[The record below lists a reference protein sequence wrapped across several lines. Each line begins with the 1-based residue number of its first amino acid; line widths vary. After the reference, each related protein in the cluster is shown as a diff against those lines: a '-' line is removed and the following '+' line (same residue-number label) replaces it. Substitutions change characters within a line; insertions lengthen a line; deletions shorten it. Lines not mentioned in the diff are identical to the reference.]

1 MDAQLNFRD
10 QLIGAG
16 LLIPTGVDGLYGR
29 SATFERIAD
38 AIQGIVT
45 RLSADD
51 GTETVHFT
59 PAMPRADLERSG
71 YLKSFPNLLGTV
83 HCFCG
88 DDRGHREIL
97 RCVAAGEDWTKDQA
111 ASEVL
116 LIPAACY
123 PVYPMMAD
131 RGPLPKGG
139 ATIDIV
145 SWVFRHEPS
154 LQPTRMQY
162 FRQRENV
169 RLGSAAEV
177 DAFRELWITRATQ
190 TMKALELPHEVE
202 VANDPFFGRTGK
214 IVADAQR
221 SQQLKFE
228 MLVPVNPGAEPT
240 ACISFNYHLDSFG
253 AAFGITTAEGA
264 TAHTGCVGWG
274 LERLTLALVRHHGPD
289 PRDWP
294 PGVRAT
300 LWP

>member
-1 MDAQLNFRD
+1 MDMRVTFRD
-10 QLIGAG
+10 QLVGAG

-29 SATFERIAD
+29 SATFEGIAD
-38 AIQGIVT
+38 AIQGVVT
-45 RLSADD
+45 RLSAGDR
-51 GTETVHFT
+51 TERVHFT
-59 PAMPRADLERSG
+59 PAMPRAHLERSG
-71 YLKSFPNLLGTV
+71 YLRSFPDLVGTV

-88 DDRGHREIL
+88 SDRDHRELL
-97 RCVAAGEDWTKDQA
+97 RAQEAGEDWTRGQA
-111 ASEVL
+111 ASDVS

-123 PVYPMMAD
+123 PIYPMMAD
-131 RGPLPKGG
+131 RGPLPEGG

-169 RLGSAAEV
+169 RLGAPLEV
-177 DAFRELWITRATQ
+177 DAFRELWMARADATLTR
-190 TMKALELPHEVE
+190 LGVPHEIE

-228 MLVPVNPGAEPT
+228 LLIPVNADADPT
-240 ACISFNYHLDSFG
+240 ACISFNNHLDNFG
-253 AAFGITTAEGA
+253 AKFGIATSQGE

-274 LERLTLALVRHHGPD
+274 LERLTLALLRHHGFD
-289 PRDWP
+289 PHDWP
-294 PGVRAT
+294 ASARAV